1 MIPLF
6 DFHTHVLPGM
16 DDGSRTA
23 AQSLA
28 MLRAAARDGVRY
40 VAATPHFYPHRE
52 TPEAFL
58 ARRDVAWETLSR
70 AMAEEDDEF
79 PAVLPGAEV
88 YVFEGMSDCEDLRRL
103 TLAGGDA
110 LLVEMPMT
118 AWSDRLLE
126 ELTGIQRKLGLV
138 PVVAH
143 IDRYLTR
150 FNARRIMAR
159 MAELPVFLQ
168 ANSRFFLERNTRRMA
183 LRFLCDQRIHV
194 IGSDC
199 HDEKRR
205 PPNLATAAEVIAERV
220 DSTVLSRVYQNS
232 IELIPTK

>member
-6 DFHTHVLPGM
+6 DFHAHVLPAM

-28 MLRAAARDGVRY
+28 MLQAAARGGVRY

-52 TPEAFL
+52 TPNAFL
-58 ARRDVAWETLSR
+58 ARRETAWKILTH
-70 AMAEEDDEF
+70 AMEGMDDL
-79 PAVLPGAEV
+79 PTVLLGAEV
-88 YVFEGMSDCEDLRRL
+88 YAFEGMSECEELRQL

-118 AWSDRLLE
+118 VWSDRLLA
-126 ELTGIQRKLGLV
+126 ELTGIQQKLGLV
-138 PVVAH
+138 PIVAH
-143 IDRYLTR
+143 IDRYLHR
-150 FNARRIMAR
+150 FNTRRVMAH

-168 ANSRFFLERNTRRMA
+168 ANSAFFLDRNTRRMA
-183 LRFLCDQRIHV
+183 LRLLRDHRIHLL
-194 IGSDC
+194 GSDC

-205 PPNLATAAEVIAERV
+205 PPNLHEAACVIAEKADPQCLLR
-220 DSTVLSRVYQNS
+220 LYQNS
-232 IELIPTK
+232 IELIPEE